1 MKDRETAMGHLLV
14 EAGYRITTIPPNA
27 NTANM
32 SAAARGTAMEV
43 YERLGGRPEG
53 RALVS
58 GEWDLAVEGNLLIE
72 LDEQEHFN
80 RHRALTLEGTSFPWT
95 ADYQR
100 YCTEHE
106 RRCKTNGQA
115 WETNRSAVM
124 FGPASAPGNH
134 DGVGSPRW
142 RQRALYDA
150 VRDIWVQD
158 NPAWRLARLSMYDVV
173 DGVQFNEVLK
183 GKHQLDPALLRDL
196 IDSRTAG

>member
-1 MKDRETAMGHLLV
+1 MGQLLV
-14 EAGYRITTIPPNA
+14 AAGYRITTIPPNA
-27 NTANM
+27 STANM
-32 SAAARGTAMEV
+32 SAKARGTALEV

-53 RALVS
+53 RALTA
-58 GEWDLAVEGNLLIE
+58 GKWDFAVEGNLLIE

-95 ADYQR
+95 SDYQR
-100 YCTEHE
+100 YSETHE
-106 RRCKTNGQA
+106 RRCRTSGQA
-115 WETNRSAVM
+115 WDKPRASVM

-158 NPAWRLARLSMYDVV
+158 NQIWRLARLSMYDVV
-173 DGVQFNEVLK
+173 DGVRLDKVLK
-183 GKHQLDPALLRDL
+183 RKHQLDPALLRDL
-196 IDSRTAG
+196 IESRSAG